1 MAIGYESDY
10 LWIPDYNSLSGTVFS
25 QYESEEAI

>member
-1 MAIGYESDY
+1 MAIGYES
-10 LWIPDYNSLSGTVFS
+10 DYNSLSGTVFS